1 MITHTTTF
9 GKTCTYSVPKR
20 SVSEENLLG
29 MARGFLKRSINT
41 PNLILGIAKD
51 LAFPDTL
58 GPSLLTSY
66 VS

>member
-20 SVSEENLLG
+20 SVNEENILG
-29 MARGFLKRSINT
+29 MASGLLNKSINT
-41 PNLILGIAKD
+41 ANFILSVAED

-58 GPSLLTSY
+58 GPSLLTSH